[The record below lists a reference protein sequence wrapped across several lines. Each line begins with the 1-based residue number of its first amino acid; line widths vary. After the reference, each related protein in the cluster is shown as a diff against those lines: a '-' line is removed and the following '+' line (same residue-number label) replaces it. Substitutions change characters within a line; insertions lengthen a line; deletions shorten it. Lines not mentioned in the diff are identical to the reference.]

1 MERNYSR
8 IDRLISSIDDALRI
22 STGAAPQPFR
32 DNPAGEIAPAEL
44 NEDERRHVAGLMRIN
59 HTGEICAQALYAGQ
73 AATAHDDA
81 TREAMQMAADEEI
94 DHLSW
99 CEDRLKELDSR
110 PSVLNPFWYA
120 GSFAIGA
127 VAGIAGDEWS
137 LGFVKE
143 TENQV
148 EAHLEDHLKK
158 LPAVDGRSQAILDQ
172 MKEDEAKH
180 AKMAQEAGARE
191 LPAPIRHAMAVTADI
206 MKSLAYRI

>member
-8 IDRLISSIDDALRI
+8 IDRLIASMDEALRI
-22 STGAAPQPFR
+22 STGEAPEPFR
-32 DNPAGEIAPAEL
+32 ENPAAEIDAIEL
-44 NEDERRHVAGLMRIN
+44 SEEDRRHVAGLMRIN

-81 TREAMQMAADEEI
+81 TREAMQLAADEEI

-99 CEDRLKELDSR
+99 CEDRLKELDSH

-127 VAGIAGDEWS
+127 IAGIAGDEWS

-148 EAHLEDHLKK
+148 EAHLEDHLER
-158 LPAVDGRSQAILDQ
+158 LPEGDARSQAILDQ
-172 MKEDEAKH
+172 MKLDEAKH
-180 AKMAQEAGARE
+180 AQMAEDAGARE
-191 LPAPIRHAMAVTADI
+191 LPPTIRRAMTLTADL